1 MTIRNLAF
9 FVQMV
14 ILYGGFAILIS
25 LIIGIFAATMGCVVD
40 PPGTLG
46 FTGCMN
52 AEFNQ
57 LF

>member
-9 FVQMV
+9 FMQMV
-14 ILYGGFAILIS
+14 ILYGGFAVLIG
-25 LIIGIFAATMGCVVD
+25 LIIGIFAAAVGCLVD

-46 FTGCMN
+46 FIGCMN
-52 AEFNQ
+52 AELNQ